1 MEPAP
6 ERQRARRVAGR
17 RAIMEDPDTM
27 PRPAVLVF
35 YISGHGFGHA
45 SRDIEVI
52 NALHAAAPGIRIAVR
67 TSAPRWLFDLTL
79 RAPVTWVPAECDTGV
94 VQIDSLRLDAAETV
108 RRADAFAATL
118 DVMAADDARLLR
130 EAGATLVA
138 GDIPPLAFLAAHR
151 AGVPSIALGN
161 FTWDWIYAAYAAE
174 LAAHP
179 ALLDRIRS
187 AYARADCALRL
198 PLGGGFGAFR
208 RVEQVPFIARRSVR
222 GRDDVREQ
230 FGLPASGRLV
240 LASFGGYG
248 LRDIDLRALAQL
260 RGYTVVVTA
269 NVQATRRGDN
279 PRGAD
284 GEDTGDGDAGLPSS
298 VRFVDERAIY
308 AAGYRYEDLVRA
320 VDVVATKPGYGI
332 IAECIANDTAL
343 LYTSRGHF
351 AEYDVMVREMPR
363 YLRCGFISNE
373 DLYAG
378 AWDLALDAV
387 LAQPDPL
394 ERPRVDGAEVVA
406 RMLAD
411 ALGVSL

>member
-1 MEPAP
+1 
-6 ERQRARRVAGR
+6 
-17 RAIMEDPDTM
+17 M

-52 NALHAAAPGIRIAVR
+52 NALHAAAPLIRIAVR

-79 RAPVTWVPAECDTGV
+79 RAPVTWLPGECDTGV

-118 DVMAADDARLLR
+118 DVRASDDARLLR
-130 EAGATLVA
+130 EAGATLVV
-138 GDIPPLAFLAAHR
+138 GDIPPLAFLAADR

-161 FTWDWIYAAYAAE
+161 FTWDWIYAAYTGE
-174 LAAHP
+174 LASYP
-179 ALLDRIRS
+179 ALLDTIRG
-187 AYARADCALRL
+187 AYAHAGRALHL
-198 PLGGGFGAFR
+198 PLGGGFGAFH
-208 RVEQVPFIARRSVR
+208 RVEAVPFIARRSAR
-222 GRDDVREQ
+222 GRDEVRER
-230 FGLPASGRLV
+230 FGLPAAGRLV

-269 NVQATRRGDN
+269 SVQAARRGDD
-279 PRGAD
+279 PRGSD
-284 GEDTGDGDAGLPSS
+284 GDDRDGDAGLPPS
-298 VRFVDERAIY
+298 VRFVDERNIY

-332 IAECIANDTAL
+332 IAECIANQTAL

-363 YLRCGFISNE
+363 YLRSGFISNE

-378 AWDLALDAV
+378 AWVQALDAV
-387 LAQPDPL
+387 LAQPDPP

-406 RMLAD
+406 RMLAG